1 MASGDQS
8 LEVEVQAEELY
19 GSLRTAL
26 LTGVAV
32 VVPILITIY
41 VLTIAVGI
49 LTQIL
54 EPFVSA
60 LQGLGVPGT
69 SSQLFTQAVAVTLLT
84 FVTLGIGVVATFRRG
99 QQAITYFDVFVERLP
114 GIGGVYKSFRKMSDV
129 LLESDTDNFQS
140 VVLVEFP
147 IADIY
152 TIGFRTTET
161 PPDIEAAAGRDDMV
175 TLFLPLAPN
184 PVMGGHLAHVPNE
197 YVSEVD
203 MSVEE
208 GMRTVVTT
216 GVAVGGEQGGLSQQ
230 EMAQLGSLQREGG
243 TPPSKGPE
251 DQR

>member
-1 MASGDQS
+1 MAAGDQS
-8 LEVEVQAEELY
+8 VEGEDRGEQLY
-19 GSLRTAL
+19 GLLRTAL

-60 LQGLGVPGT
+60 LQSLGVPGT
-69 SSQLFTQAVAVTLLT
+69 SSQLFTQGLAVTLLT

-114 GIGGVYKSFRKMSDV
+114 GVGGIYKSFRKMSDV
-129 LLESDTDNFQS
+129 LLESDTENFQS

-152 TIGFRTTET
+152 TIGFKTTET
-161 PPDIEAAAGRDDMV
+161 PPDIEAAADRDDMV

-184 PVMGGHLAHVPNE
+184 PVMGGHLAHVPRE
-197 YVSEVD
+197 YVTEVD
-203 MSVEE
+203 MSIEE

-216 GVAVGGEQGGLSQQ
+216 GVAVGGEQDGLSQH
-230 EMAQLGSLQREGG
+230 EMVQLGGLRGDEG
-243 TPPSKGPE
+243 TPSSE
-251 DQR
+251 DTRDRR

>member
-1 MASGDQS
+1 MASGDQA
-8 LEVEVQAEELY
+8 LDVEVQTEELY
-19 GSLRTAL
+19 GSFRTAL

-32 VVPILITIY
+32 VVPVLITIY

-69 SSQLFTQAVAVTLLT
+69 SSQLFTQAVAVTLLG
-84 FVTLGIGVVATFRRG
+84 FVTLAIGVVATFRRG

-114 GIGGVYKSFRKMSDV
+114 GVGGIYKSFRKMSDV
-129 LLESDTDNFQS
+129 LLESDTENFQS

-147 IADIY
+147 IAEIY
-152 TIGFRTTET
+152 TIGFKTTET

-184 PVMGGHLAHVPNE
+184 PVMGGHLAHVPSE
-197 YVSEVD
+197 YVTKVD

-216 GVAVGGEQGGLSQQ
+216 GVAVGDEQEGLSQQ
-230 EMAQLGSLQREGG
+230 EMAQLGSLQRDEG
-243 TPPSKGPE
+243 TPPSDGPQ
-251 DQR
+251 DRR